1 MGILDDKTVV
11 ITGSSRGLGLAIAR
25 ECARE
30 GAAVVLSARS
40 PATVDEA
47 VTRLRAEGRPA
58 AGQACDVADLGQV
71 EALGA
76 LAVREFG
83 GFDVWINNA
92 GTSGPFGP
100 TMHLPPQDF
109 VAVINTNILGTY
121 HGSLVALRR
130 FYPRRAGKLINIL
143 GRGDTGPVP
152 LQNAYTA
159 SKIWV
164 RSFTKALAD
173 EYRDSGVGIYAY
185 NPGLMYT
192 EFMSHVEAVAGFEN
206 RLERLRP
213 VMRMWAN
220 PPEVPA
226 RKVAWLASS
235 ATDGETGLMA
245 REITAPR
252 LLLGALREG
261 LRALARR
268 PAPRMDLQVETITP
282 AMPLSGEDAGGPRP
296 AVGEA
301 RA

>member
-11 ITGSSRGLGLAIAR
+11 ITGSSRGLGLAMAR

-30 GAAVVLSARS
+30 GAAVVLSSRS
-40 PATVDEA
+40 PEA
-47 VTRLRAEGRPA
+47 VEEAVARLRAEGRPA

-76 LAVREFG
+76 LAVREFA

-92 GTSGPFGP
+92 GVSGPFGP
-100 TMHLPPQDF
+100 SLQVPPEDF

-121 HGSLVALRR
+121 HGSIVALRR

-143 GRGDTGPVP
+143 GRGETGAAP
-152 LQNAYTA
+152 LVTAYTT
-159 SKIWV
+159 SKVWV
-164 RSFTKALAD
+164 RSFTETLAK
-173 EYRDSGVGIYAY
+173 EYRDSGVGIYLY
-185 NPGLMYT
+185 NPGLMIT
-192 EFMSHVEAVAGFEN
+192 AMMTHIEAVAGFEK
-206 RLERLRP
+206 RLELLKP
-213 VMRMWAN
+213 MMRMWAN

-235 ATDGETGLMA
+235 ATDGETGLRV
-245 REITAPR
+245 RELTMPR

-261 LRALARR
+261 LRIAMRR
-268 PAPRMDLQVETITP
+268 PSAPMDFEVETVP
-282 AMPLSGEDAGGPRP
+282 P
-296 AVGEA
+296 AVPLLTEAADGLRPVAGEG